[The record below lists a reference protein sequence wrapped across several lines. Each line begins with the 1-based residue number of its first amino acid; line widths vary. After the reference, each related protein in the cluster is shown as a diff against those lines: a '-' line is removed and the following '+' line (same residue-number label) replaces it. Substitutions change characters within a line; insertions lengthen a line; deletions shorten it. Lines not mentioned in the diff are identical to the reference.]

1 MAGHSKWKQIK
12 HKKARTDAQ
21 KSKVYTKVIRE
32 ITIAARQG
40 GSDPAGNPR
49 LRLAIQTAKENNMPS
64 DTIARAAKKGAGE
77 LEGQA
82 LEEFWYEGYG
92 PAGVALII
100 DVVSDNRHR
109 TAGEVRHVLT
119 KHNGSLGEN
128 GSVSWNFETKGVI
141 TVDKKR
147 ADEETVMAAALDAGA
162 TDVSDEGEVFEVY
175 TEPTELTTVADLLKK
190 GGVPYESIEVQ
201 KVPKTFVKLN
211 GDDARK
217 VLTLVEALEELDD
230 VQRVSA
236 NFDIPDEILQQG

>member
-32 ITIAARQG
+32 ITIAARHG
-40 GSDPAGNPR
+40 GSDPAINPR
-49 LRLAIQTAKENNMPS
+49 LRLAIQLAKSNNMPA
-64 DTIARAAKKGAGE
+64 DTIQRAAKKGAGE
-77 LEGQA
+77 LEGQS
-82 LEEFWYEGYG
+82 LEEFSYEGYG

-100 DVVSDNRHR
+100 DVVSDNRTR
-109 TAGEVRHVLT
+109 TVGEVRHALT

-128 GSVSWNFETKGVI
+128 GSVSWNFETRGVI
-141 TVDKKR
+141 TIDKKR

-175 TEPTELTTVADLLKK
+175 TDPTELFQVVEALKTMNL
-190 GGVPYESIEVQ
+190 PAESSEIHR
-201 KVPKTFVKLN
+201 VPKTIVKLSA
-211 GDDARK
+211 DDARK
-217 VLTLVEALEELDD
+217 VLNLVEALEDLDD

>member
-12 HKKARTDAQ
+12 HKKAKTDAQ
-21 KSKVYTKVIRE
+21 RSKVYTKVIRE
-32 ITIAARQG
+32 ITIASRQG

-64 DTIARAAKKGAGE
+64 DTIQRAAKKGAGE

-109 TAGEVRHVLT
+109 TAGEVRHALT

-128 GSVSWNFETKGVI
+128 GSVSWNFETLGVI
-141 TVDKKR
+141 TIDKKR
-147 ADEETVMAAALDAGA
+147 VDEETLMAAALDAGA
-162 TDVSDEGEVFEVY
+162 TDVSDEGEVFEIY
-175 TEPTELTTVADLLKK
+175 TDPTELFQVLDALKK
-190 GGVPYESIEVQ
+190 ANLPAESGEIQ
-201 KVPKTFVKLN
+201 KVPKTYVKLSA
-211 GDDARK
+211 DDARK
-217 VLTLVEALEELDD
+217 VLTLVEALEDLDD

>member
-12 HKKARTDAQ
+12 HKKAKTDAQ
-21 KSKVYTKVIRE
+21 RSKVYTKLIRE
-32 ITIAARQG
+32 ITIASRNG
-40 GSDPAGNPR
+40 GSDPGGNPR
-49 LRLAIQTAKENNMPS
+49 LRLAIQTAKESNMPN
-64 DTIARAAKKGAGE
+64 DTIQRAVKKGAGE

-109 TAGEVRHVLT
+109 TAGEVRHALT

-128 GSVSWNFETKGVI
+128 GSVSWNFETRGVI
-141 TVDKKR
+141 TIDKKH
-147 ADEETVMAAALDAGA
+147 ADEETMMAAALDAGA
-162 TDVSDEGEVFEVY
+162 SDVSDEGDVYEVY
-175 TEPTELTTVADLLKK
+175 TDPTELFQVVEALKK
-190 GGVPYESIEVQ
+190 AKLPAQSSEIL
-201 KVPKTFVKLN
+201 KVPKTYVTLSV
-211 GDDARK
+211 DDARK
-217 VLTLVEALEELDD
+217 VLTLVEALEDLDD